1 MYVTMYRGARA
12 DFRFFAKGKLIRRCG
27 LAIHRDRA
35 QSGATMVATAG
46 NISSA
51 RVESN
56 PLVRPRALARWL
68 FIVAAMIVLMVVV
81 GGITRLTESGLS
93 ITQWDPITGVVPP
106 LTHAQWQAEF
116 DHYRQIDQYAAVH
129 AGMTLAQ
136 FKGIFFWEYFH
147 RLLGRLIG
155 LVFFVP
161 LVWFW
166 AKRQIP
172 RGFHWRLVALLA
184 LGGLQGVFGWLMV
197 RSGLQPGM
205 VEVAPGWLATQLL
218 TALFTMAAILWTALD
233 LLALAANP
241 AARPARLTGFGA
253 LAGVVLAIQLL
264 FCALMA
270 GLRAGLVTDQW
281 PLMNGVFWPGPTQ
294 TGESLGHALFA
305 DPAIVH
311 FIHRWW
317 AWVAVAALVWLAR
330 QVRQAERRASVAI
343 HIAFGTQIVLGIGVV
358 MMHVPTCLAA
368 LHQLVGALVAAATA
382 WGIHVLGR
390 RTA

>member
-1 MYVTMYRGARA
+1 
-12 DFRFFAKGKLIRRCG
+12 
-27 LAIHRDRA
+27 
-35 QSGATMVATAG
+35 MVATAG
-46 NISSA
+46 DIASA
-51 RVESN
+51 QDSTRA
-56 PLVRPRALARWL
+56 RPRALARWL
-68 FIVAAMIVLMVVV
+68 LVVAAMIVLMVVV

-93 ITQWDPITGVVPP
+93 ITRWNPITGVVPP
-106 LTHAQWQAEF
+106 LTAGQWQAEF
-116 DHYRQIDQYAAVH
+116 AHYRQIDQYAAVH

-166 AKRQIP
+166 IRREIP
-172 RGFHWRLVALLA
+172 RGFHWRLAALLA

-205 VEVAPGWLATQLL
+205 VEVAPDWLATHLL
-218 TALFTMAAILWTALD
+218 TALFTMAAIIWTALD
-233 LLALAANP
+233 LRALADDP
-241 AARPARLTGFGA
+241 AARPARLTGSGT
-253 LAGVVLAIQLL
+253 LVGIVVAIQLL
-264 FCALMA
+264 YGALMA
-270 GLRAGLVTDQW
+270 GLRAGLVTNQW
-281 PLMNGVFWPGPTQ
+281 PLMNGAFWPGPTQ
-294 TGESLGHALFA
+294 HDETLGHALFA

-330 QVRQAERRASVAI
+330 QVRRSERRASMAI
-343 HIAFGTQIVLGIGVV
+343 HIAFGTQIILGIGVV
-358 MMHVPTCLAA
+358 MMGVPIWLAA
-368 LHQLVGALVAAATA
+368 VHQLVGALVAAATA

-390 RTA
+390 RPA